1 MEELPVTGFRQHYFL
16 GHDIVMLVSQS
27 NLTRPFSQVL
37 KWAFDQIAAI
47 VLLILLSPL
56 LCALAIMVRRDG
68 GPALFRHRRIGAGGR
83 SFECI
88 KFRTMVVNADSVLRK
103 TIKTDTRA
111 ATEWAATQK

>member
-37 KWAFDQIAAI
+37 KWAFDQTAAL
-47 VLLILLSPL
+47 VLVILLTPL

-68 GPALFRHRRIGAGGR
+68 GPALFSAPPDLAPAG
-83 SFECI
+83 ECS
-88 KFRTMVVNADSVLRK
+88 TASVLDDGGERRRGPAQE
-103 TIKTDTRA
+103 D
-111 ATEWAATQK
+111 QG